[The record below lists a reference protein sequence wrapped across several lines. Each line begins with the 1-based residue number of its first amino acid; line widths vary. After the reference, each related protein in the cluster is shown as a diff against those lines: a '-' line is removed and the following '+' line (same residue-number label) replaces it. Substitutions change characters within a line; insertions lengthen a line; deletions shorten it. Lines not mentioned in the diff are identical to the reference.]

1 MLEHRE
7 WPVAPQLGLR
17 WAPAALRLQ
26 VRGPLRDTPC
36 QLFYEIATGIRD
48 VEGTLNQVYEGF
60 PRLGT
65 PVWGSILGPP
75 AIERNYIPCVS
86 GLLNVGK
93 PRARRSWCEAR
104 DEHYQ
109 SAVGVSKNI
118 PRSQTCKNCLR
129 AKTPKKYTHLYE
141 AA

>member
-1 MLEHRE
+1 MC
-7 WPVAPQLGLR
+7 
-17 WAPAALRLQ
+17 
-26 VRGPLRDTPC
+26 VRT
-36 QLFYEIATGIRD
+36 A
-48 VEGTLNQVYEGF
+48 
-60 PRLGT
+60 
-65 PVWGSILGPP
+65 
-75 AIERNYIPCVS
+75 ERGEAQGEKVM
-86 GLLNVGK
+86 V
-93 PRARRSWCEAR
+93 RAR